1 MKKVSSV
8 VWQFFDRLEENNRC
22 VAVLCKLCDS
32 EYKYFG
38 NTTNLRAHLIKKH
51 PLQWEFRQ
59 NNLDGQKV
67 LEEQPMIRAYEE
79 DSTILSETVAPKRK
93 KYLSTSNDK
102 NTSFSAEVLENS
114 ETENEHV
121 DEDAATLNLV
131 RQMHDNQGSDE
142 EWLEEDYVQL
152 DMFEPTPKKTYRKI
166 KREVVTPPLLSRNFS
181 YQKYGYSY
189 KRVVMACAC
198 VLGGTVLYY
207 GTNRFSKNRT
217 VHALKAKPDELA
229 KSVKLTS
236 RERRFIKFASV
247 EHNGQLYMTPQDFLE
262 SVVEQEPRP
271 RLKRRVLTTKEIE
284 YLREHTPALKKGSP
298 QMFRKLRD
306 QGIISYTEYL
316 FLLSILTKPASGF
329 QIAFNMFDTD
339 GNQRVDKNEFLV
351 IKRLLGG
358 SLKERKDL
366 DPQSKAAMEK
376 IFSFAW
382 KGKRG
387 INEEGAPESSV
398 AGSEAQDRPHE
409 TYVNDEQGLQRR
421 HNVDTFLQVH
431 FFGKKGTNDLKFEG
445 FKQFM
450 ENLQTEVLELEFQEF
465 AKGHETIS
473 EVDFAKILLRYTYLD
488 TDEYDMYLDRLLDR
502 VRDGRGITFDE
513 FKTFCQFLNNLEDFT
528 IAMRMYTL
536 ADHPISK
543 DEFHRAVKICTGIA
557 QSEHLVSTVFAIF
570 DADGDGLLSY
580 KEFIAIMKDRLHR
593 GFKSYAKNEGWE
605 AFKSCVKQEMKSS
618 V

>member
-1 MKKVSSV
+1 MATISRTST
-8 VWQFFDRLEENNRC
+8 
-22 VAVLCKLCDS
+22 KL
-32 EYKYFG
+32 F
-38 NTTNLRAHLIKKH
+38 
-51 PLQWEFRQ
+51 
-59 NNLDGQKV
+59 
-67 LEEQPMIRAYEE
+67 
-79 DSTILSETVAPKRK
+79 
-93 KYLSTSNDK
+93 
-102 NTSFSAEVLENS
+102 
-114 ETENEHV
+114 
-121 DEDAATLNLV
+121 
-131 RQMHDNQGSDE
+131 
-142 EWLEEDYVQL
+142 
-152 DMFEPTPKKTYRKI
+152 RKI
-166 KREVVTPPLLSRNFS
+166 QFSPVLTRNFS
-181 YQKYGYSY
+181 NVKSDNSLKKILTTCVCVAGGGFAFYAVNKYGR
-189 KRVVMACAC
+189 KN
-198 VLGGTVLYY
+198 TVY
-207 GTNRFSKNRT
+207 
-217 VHALKAKPDELA
+217 ALKAKPDELA

-247 EHNGQLYMTPQDFLE
+247 EYGGQLYMTPQDFLE

-284 YLREHTPALKKGSP
+284 HLRDNTPALKKGSS
-298 QMFRKLRD
+298 QMFRNMRD
-306 QGIISYTEYL
+306 KGIISYTEYL

-329 QIAFNMFDTD
+329 RIAFNMFDTD

-351 IKRLLGG
+351 LLTLVSTSAMKNRASHEVQG
-358 SLKERKDL
+358 S
-366 DPQSKAAMEK
+366 STMEK

-382 KGKRG
+382 RGKRG
-387 INEEGAPESSV
+387 MTDEENKGDGAV
-398 AGSEAQDRPHE
+398 DDKVDAKGDGKAHE
-409 TYVNDEQGLQRR
+409 NYVNDDQGLQRR

-445 FKQFM
+445 FRQFM
-450 ENLQTEVLELEFQEF
+450 ENLQTEVLELEFHEF

-502 VRDGRGITFDE
+502 VKYEHGITFEE

-543 DEFHRAVKICTGIA
+543 DEFHRAVKICTGIS

-605 AFKSCVKQEMKSS
+605 AFKSCVKQEMKSA

>member
-1 MKKVSSV
+1 M
-8 VWQFFDRLEENNRC
+8 C
-22 VAVLCKLCDS
+22 VAGGGFAFYAVN
-32 EYKYFG
+32 KYG
-38 NTTNLRAHLIKKH
+38 R
-51 PLQWEFRQ
+51 
-59 NNLDGQKV
+59 
-67 LEEQPMIRAYEE
+67 
-79 DSTILSETVAPKRK
+79 
-93 KYLSTSNDK
+93 K
-102 NTSFSAEVLENS
+102 NTV
-114 ETENEHV
+114 
-121 DEDAATLNLV
+121 
-131 RQMHDNQGSDE
+131 
-142 EWLEEDYVQL
+142 Y
-152 DMFEPTPKKTYRKI
+152 
-166 KREVVTPPLLSRNFS
+166 
-181 YQKYGYSY
+181 
-189 KRVVMACAC
+189 
-198 VLGGTVLYY
+198 
-207 GTNRFSKNRT
+207 
-217 VHALKAKPDELA
+217 ALKAKPDELA

-247 EHNGQLYMTPQDFLE
+247 EYGGQLYMTPQDFLE

-284 YLREHTPALKKGSP
+284 HLRDNTPALKKGSS
-298 QMFRKLRD
+298 QMFRNMRD
-306 QGIISYTEYL
+306 KGIISYTEYL

-329 QIAFNMFDTD
+329 RIAFNMFDTD

-351 IKRLLGG
+351 
-358 SLKERKDL
+358 
-366 DPQSKAAMEK
+366 MEK

-382 KGKRG
+382 RGKRG
-387 INEEGAPESSV
+387 MTDEENKGDGAV
-398 AGSEAQDRPHE
+398 DDKVDAKGDGKAHE
-409 TYVNDEQGLQRR
+409 NYVNDDQGLQRR

-445 FKQFM
+445 FRQFM
-450 ENLQTEVLELEFQEF
+450 ENLQTEVLELEFHEF

-502 VRDGRGITFDE
+502 VKYEHGITFEE

-543 DEFHRAVKICTGIA
+543 DEFHRAVKICTGIS

-605 AFKSCVKQEMKSS
+605 AFKSCVKQEMKSA

>member
-1 MKKVSSV
+1 MATLGRSSTKLLKKVQINPV
-8 VWQFFDRLEENNRC
+8 F
-22 VAVLCKLCDS
+22 
-32 EYKYFG
+32 
-38 NTTNLRAHLIKKH
+38 
-51 PLQWEFRQ
+51 
-59 NNLDGQKV
+59 
-67 LEEQPMIRAYEE
+67 
-79 DSTILSETVAPKRK
+79 
-93 KYLSTSNDK
+93 
-102 NTSFSAEVLENS
+102 
-114 ETENEHV
+114 
-121 DEDAATLNLV
+121 
-131 RQMHDNQGSDE
+131 
-142 EWLEEDYVQL
+142 
-152 DMFEPTPKKTYRKI
+152 
-166 KREVVTPPLLSRNFS
+166 SRNFS
-181 YQKYGYSY
+181 NVKCGNVN
-189 KRVVMACAC
+189 KTVLKTCAC
-198 VLGGTVLYY
+198 VFGGSLLYY
-207 GTNRFSKNRT
+207 AVKSYQNGNT
-217 VHALKAKPDELA
+217 VYALKVKPDELA

-247 EHNGQLYMTPQDFLE
+247 EFGGQLYMTPQDFLE

-271 RLKRRVLTTKEIE
+271 RLKRRVLTLKEIE
-284 YLREHTPALKKGSP
+284 YLRDHTPALKKGSS
-298 QMFRKLRD
+298 QMFRNLRD
-306 QGIISYTEYL
+306 KGIISYTEYL

-351 IKRLLGG
+351 IQRLLGG
-358 SLKERKDL
+358 TFKERKDL
-366 DPQSKAAMEK
+366 DAKSQEAMEK

-387 INEEGAPESSV
+387 INDDAEGGDEGKP
-398 AGSEAQDRPHE
+398 QD

-450 ENLQTEVLELEFQEF
+450 ENLQTEVLELEFHEF
-465 AKGHETIS
+465 SKGHETIC

-502 VRDGRGITFDE
+502 VKDERGITFEE

-543 DEFHRAVKICTGIA
+543 DEFHRAVKICTGIS

-605 AFKSCVKQEMKSS
+605 AFKSCVKQEMKSA

>member
-1 MKKVSSV
+1 MATISRTST
-8 VWQFFDRLEENNRC
+8 
-22 VAVLCKLCDS
+22 KL
-32 EYKYFG
+32 F
-38 NTTNLRAHLIKKH
+38 
-51 PLQWEFRQ
+51 
-59 NNLDGQKV
+59 
-67 LEEQPMIRAYEE
+67 
-79 DSTILSETVAPKRK
+79 
-93 KYLSTSNDK
+93 
-102 NTSFSAEVLENS
+102 
-114 ETENEHV
+114 
-121 DEDAATLNLV
+121 
-131 RQMHDNQGSDE
+131 
-142 EWLEEDYVQL
+142 
-152 DMFEPTPKKTYRKI
+152 RKI
-166 KREVVTPPLLSRNFS
+166 QFSPVLTRNFS
-181 YQKYGYSY
+181 NVKSDNSLKKILTTCVCVAGGGLAFYAVNKYGR
-189 KRVVMACAC
+189 KN
-198 VLGGTVLYY
+198 TVY
-207 GTNRFSKNRT
+207 
-217 VHALKAKPDELA
+217 ALKAKPDELA

-247 EHNGQLYMTPQDFLE
+247 EYGGQLYMTPQDFLE

-284 YLREHTPALKKGSP
+284 HLRDNTPALKKGSS
-298 QMFRKLRD
+298 QMFRNMRD
-306 QGIISYTEYL
+306 KGIISYTEYL

-329 QIAFNMFDTD
+329 RIAFNMFDTD

-351 IKRLLGG
+351 IQRLLGG
-358 SLKERKDL
+358 TFKERKNL
-366 DPQSKAAMEK
+366 DPKSQEAMEK

-382 KGKRG
+382 RGKRG
-387 INEEGAPESSV
+387 MTDEENKNEAPV
-398 AGSEAQDRPHE
+398 DDKAVVKADGKGDDKAHE
-409 TYVNDEQGLQRR
+409 NYVNDDQGLQRR

-445 FKQFM
+445 FRQFM
-450 ENLQTEVLELEFQEF
+450 ENLQTEVLELEFHEF

-502 VRDGRGITFDE
+502 VKYEHGITFEE

-543 DEFHRAVKICTGIA
+543 DEFHRAVKICTGIS
-557 QSEHLVSTVFAIF
+557 QSEHLVTTVFAIF

-605 AFKSCVKQEMKSS
+605 AFKSCVKQEMKSA

>member
-1 MKKVSSV
+1 M
-8 VWQFFDRLEENNRC
+8 
-22 VAVLCKLCDS
+22 
-32 EYKYFG
+32 
-38 NTTNLRAHLIKKH
+38 
-51 PLQWEFRQ
+51 
-59 NNLDGQKV
+59 
-67 LEEQPMIRAYEE
+67 
-79 DSTILSETVAPKRK
+79 
-93 KYLSTSNDK
+93 
-102 NTSFSAEVLENS
+102 
-114 ETENEHV
+114 
-121 DEDAATLNLV
+121 ATLSRTSSKLV
-131 RQMHDNQGSDE
+131 RKLQFSP
-142 EWLEEDYVQL
+142 V
-152 DMFEPTPKKTYRKI
+152 FT
-166 KREVVTPPLLSRNFS
+166 RNICNVRLNNN
-181 YQKYGYSY
+181 SY
-189 KRVVMACAC
+189 KSVLTTCAC
-198 VLGGTVLYY
+198 VFGGGVVFYAIKSYGKANTVY
-207 GTNRFSKNRT
+207 
-217 VHALKAKPDELA
+217 ALKAKPDELS

-247 EHNGQLYMTPQDFLE
+247 EFGGQLYMTPQDFLE

-271 RLKRRVLTTKEIE
+271 RLKRRILTTKEIE
-284 YLREHTPALKKGSP
+284 QLRDHTPALKKGSP
-298 QMFRKLRD
+298 QMFRNLRD
-306 QGIISYTEYL
+306 KGIISYTEYL

-351 IKRLLGG
+351 IQRLLGG
-358 SLKERKDL
+358 AFKERKNL
-366 DPQSKAAMEK
+366 DAKSQEAMEK

-382 KGKRG
+382 RGKRG
-387 INEEGAPESSV
+387 MSEDSAEDSNEGKP
-398 AGSEAQDRPHE
+398 QDN
-409 TYVNDEQGLQRR
+409 YVNDEQGLQRR
-421 HNVDTFLQVH
+421 HNVDTLLQVH

-502 VRDGRGITFDE
+502 VKDERGITFDE

-543 DEFHRAVKICTGIA
+543 DEFHRAVKICTGIS
-557 QSEHLVSTVFAIF
+557 QSEHLVTTVFAIF

-605 AFKSCVKQEMKSS
+605 AFKSCVKQEMKSA

>member
-1 MKKVSSV
+1 M
-8 VWQFFDRLEENNRC
+8 
-22 VAVLCKLCDS
+22 
-32 EYKYFG
+32 
-38 NTTNLRAHLIKKH
+38 
-51 PLQWEFRQ
+51 
-59 NNLDGQKV
+59 
-67 LEEQPMIRAYEE
+67 
-79 DSTILSETVAPKRK
+79 
-93 KYLSTSNDK
+93 
-102 NTSFSAEVLENS
+102 
-114 ETENEHV
+114 
-121 DEDAATLNLV
+121 ATLGRSSINLL
-131 RQMHDNQGSDE
+131 RK
-142 EWLEEDYVQL
+142 VQINPVL
-152 DMFEPTPKKTYRKI
+152 T
-166 KREVVTPPLLSRNFS
+166 RNFS
-181 YQKYGYSY
+181 YVKSD
-189 KRVVMACAC
+189 KVNRKVLTTCAC
-198 VLGGTVLYY
+198 VFGGSLVYYAVKSNAKRNTVY
-207 GTNRFSKNRT
+207 
-217 VHALKAKPDELA
+217 ALKAKPDELA

-247 EHNGQLYMTPQDFLE
+247 EYGGQLYMTPQDFLE

-284 YLREHTPALKKGSP
+284 YLRDHTPALKKGSP
-298 QMFRKLRD
+298 QMFRSMRD
-306 QGIISYTEYL
+306 KGIISYTEYL

-351 IKRLLGG
+351 LISIVSSSPVHKGRNALRE
-358 SLKERKDL
+358 STPK
-366 DPQSKAAMEK
+366 PSTMEK

-387 INEEGAPESSV
+387 INEVVEGEGA
-398 AGSEAQDRPHE
+398 EAKPQD

-431 FFGKKGTNDLKFEG
+431 FFGKKGTNDLRFEG

-465 AKGHETIS
+465 ARGHETIS

-502 VRDGRGITFDE
+502 VKYEHGITFDE

-543 DEFHRAVKICTGIA
+543 DEFHRAVKICTGIG
-557 QSEHLVSTVFAIF
+557 QSEHLVTTVFAIF

-605 AFKSCVKQEMKSS
+605 AFKSCVKQEMKSA

>member
-1 MKKVSSV
+1 M
-8 VWQFFDRLEENNRC
+8 
-22 VAVLCKLCDS
+22 
-32 EYKYFG
+32 
-38 NTTNLRAHLIKKH
+38 
-51 PLQWEFRQ
+51 
-59 NNLDGQKV
+59 
-67 LEEQPMIRAYEE
+67 
-79 DSTILSETVAPKRK
+79 
-93 KYLSTSNDK
+93 
-102 NTSFSAEVLENS
+102 
-114 ETENEHV
+114 
-121 DEDAATLNLV
+121 ATLGRSSINLL
-131 RQMHDNQGSDE
+131 RK
-142 EWLEEDYVQL
+142 VQINPVL
-152 DMFEPTPKKTYRKI
+152 T
-166 KREVVTPPLLSRNFS
+166 RNFS
-181 YQKYGYSY
+181 YVKSD
-189 KRVVMACAC
+189 KVNRKVLTTCAC
-198 VLGGTVLYY
+198 VFGGSLVYYAVKSNAKRNTVY
-207 GTNRFSKNRT
+207 
-217 VHALKAKPDELA
+217 ALKAKPDELA

-247 EHNGQLYMTPQDFLE
+247 EYGGQLYMTPQDFLE

-284 YLREHTPALKKGSP
+284 YLRDHTPALKKGSP
-298 QMFRKLRD
+298 QMFRSMRD
-306 QGIISYTEYL
+306 KGIISYTEYL

-351 IKRLLGG
+351 IQRLLGG
-358 SLKERKDL
+358 AFKERKDL
-366 DPQSKAAMEK
+366 DAKSQEAMEK

-387 INEEGAPESSV
+387 INEVVEGEGA
-398 AGSEAQDRPHE
+398 EAKPQD

-431 FFGKKGTNDLKFEG
+431 FFGKKGTNDLRFEG

-465 AKGHETIS
+465 ARGHETIS

-502 VRDGRGITFDE
+502 VKYEHGITFDE

-543 DEFHRAVKICTGIA
+543 DEFHRAVKICTGIG
-557 QSEHLVSTVFAIF
+557 QSEHLVTTVFAIF

-605 AFKSCVKQEMKSS
+605 AFKSCVKQEMKSA